1 MMSSLSHLRGA
12 LLEATSG
19 LLQGPT
25 FDFRPLDREVAKL
38 SDWLGERGAAK
49 PAHDAIILAL
59 RAFYRDQELQSHRQ
73 ARLVCFGCVDP
84 VLPDRARMIE
94 DGDRFPKLLGAI
106 DIYLPNAR
114 AFRLCY
120 RGLLYAYFSY
130 DTETALC
137 AGRVN
142 WERLRTYL
150 RDRAANT
157 LAPGPLPVWVETLQA
172 NTQLLSDDPGEAYGR
187 TLLTGQSEEF
197 DRAREAL
204 DIHED
209 SWLIWRL
216 VMGQVE
222 AGSRDADSG
231 FQQYL
236 PKLLNLLSDH
246 PLAANEGLAKLL
258 IRYCA
263 CRPLT
268 VHAGLRDFA
277 VARWGNP
284 WLSLNKAKWSLVSDE
299 ARAMVADWLKLILI
313 QQFFSLL
320 AAGGIN
326 DMRRLK
332 FWERYHDSIDD
343 MYFALGNTARCHPG
357 ADFQNIRK
365 KMAGRLLNLY
375 SAGPPA
381 NNAFIMCIGDY
392 VVVEFGLSG
401 NACFVFRRDGLPF
414 RLDGDIAGNG
424 NALKHQS
431 CVERLRHVDGAFQSW
446 EQTFQR
452 TLASLIG
459 VQPGPAALGN
469 DIRTAISSK
478 GVPRVID
485 AQPVALS
492 ARPQSPVGQAP
503 SQRSLPGSNS
513 TPTVSRA
520 TFSERELSRLCD
532 TRRIQIED
540 FRERNGN
547 LWVLTRDTDGHV
559 SSQLRSWGFAFK
571 SGRGWWR
578 K

>member
-1 MMSSLSHLRGA
+1 MSSLSHLRGA
-12 LLEATSG
+12 LVEATSG
-19 LLQGPT
+19 LLQGPI
-25 FDFRPLDREVAKL
+25 FDFRPLDRQVAKL
-38 SDWLGERGAAK
+38 SDWLGERGSAK
-49 PAHDAIILAL
+49 PAQDAIILAL
-59 RAFYRDQELQSHRQ
+59 WAFYRDQEFQSRRQ

-84 VLPDRARMIE
+84 VFPAGARMIE
-94 DGDRFPKLLGAI
+94 DGDRFPKLLRAI
-106 DIYLPNAR
+106 DAYLPNPR

-120 RGLLYAYFSY
+120 RGLLHAYFGY
-130 DTETALC
+130 DPGRARS
-137 AGRVN
+137 AGQRN
-142 WERLRTYL
+142 WDQLRTYL
-150 RDRAANT
+150 DDRAANT

-172 NTQLLSDDPGEAYGR
+172 NTELLSNDPGEAYGK

-216 VMGQVE
+216 VLGQVE
-222 AGSRDADSG
+222 AASREADSA
-231 FQQYL
+231 FQRYL
-236 PKLLNLLSDH
+236 PKLLDLLSRH
-246 PLAANEGLAKLL
+246 PLTVNEGLAKLL
-258 IRYCA
+258 IRYRTCTPA
-263 CRPLT
+263 V
-268 VHAGLRDFA
+268 VHVGLRDFA

-284 WLSLNKAKWSLVSDE
+284 WLSLNRVKWSLVSDE
-299 ARAMVADWLKLILI
+299 ARAMVADWLKLVLI

-320 AAGGIN
+320 AADRAN
-326 DMRRLK
+326 NTRRLK
-332 FWERYHDSIDD
+332 FWERYRDSIND

-357 ADFQNIRK
+357 ADFQDIRK
-365 KMAGRLLNLY
+365 KMAGRLLNLH

-401 NACFVFRRDGLPF
+401 NACYVFRRDCLPF
-414 RLDGDIAGNG
+414 RLDGNIAGNG

-431 CVERLRHVDGAFQSW
+431 YVQRLLHIDSAFESW

-459 VQPGPAALGN
+459 VRPAPAALGN
-469 DIRTAISSK
+469 DIRTAVSPK
-478 GVPRVID
+478 VVPGIIG
-485 AQPVALS
+485 AQPATLS

-503 SQRSLPGSNS
+503 PQMSPPASNS
-513 TPTVSRA
+513 TPMVSRT

-532 TRRIQIED
+532 TRRIRIED

-547 LWVLTRDTDGHV
+547 LWVLTSDTDGHV

-571 SGRGWWR
+571 AGKGWWR